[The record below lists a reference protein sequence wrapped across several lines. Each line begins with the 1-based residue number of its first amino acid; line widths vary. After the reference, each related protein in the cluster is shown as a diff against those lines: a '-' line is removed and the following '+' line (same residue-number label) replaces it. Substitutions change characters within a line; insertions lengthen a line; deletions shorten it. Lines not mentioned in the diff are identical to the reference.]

1 MLLLLVVDQEIKK
14 IVIYD
19 SRRIQTLD
27 QKTRSHVY
35 NHKIESILIHCRNN
49 IASPI
54 FHKNDKMEVAM
65 SRKCCGII
73 VYVIAR
79 AGIQNVHD
87 VSIVRGIITNKYDGN
102 WV

>member
-1 MLLLLVVDQEIKK
+1 
-14 IVIYD
+14 
-19 SRRIQTLD
+19 
-27 QKTRSHVY
+27 
-35 NHKIESILIHCRNN
+35 
-49 IASPI
+49 
-54 FHKNDKMEVAM
+54 MEVAM

-102 WV
+102 CV